1 MRLTAI
7 IILRV
12 IIMQSDWDRDY
23 SKLFISHAKN
33 LILGGSLQKALIN
46 DVTFCVL
53 FSKVIPPP
61 PPLPPPEC
69 LFFQH
74 QNFLSSLFFLFF
86 SQLKYLLW
94 YHSYAQTFQIGC
106 FHLCLGLGFL
116 FITRLAEWKDHCFV
130 ILDISRWLSKR
141 ELLSFLLKL
150 RL

>member
-61 PPLPPPEC
+61 PLPPPEC

-86 SQLKYLLW
+86 SQLKYLL
-94 YHSYAQTFQIGC
+94 
-106 FHLCLGLGFL
+106 
-116 FITRLAEWKDHCFV
+116 
-130 ILDISRWLSKR
+130 
-141 ELLSFLLKL
+141 
-150 RL
+150 